1 MKVLKIGIFGR
12 FLPEYK
18 IHYLAIFLQNTI
30 VTGMPYLSAKDE
42 LVSLNRLSSRGLWNW
57 YNSKVLDRRLY
68 GVWQHFPFCGF
79 LEKENSL
86 ETLIVIFEKVSLKGF
101 FWLNFEIPF
110 WRQILDIYRQPLLN
124 VLNEVKNNKLGNCCS
139 FCILL
144 STCWPDFICERQ
156 SLENNPGVL
165 PDTPIMHRFCH
176 PKLCTTYC
184 FWFHQGIT
192 VVLREINKRQCLCEI
207 LGDKTEVYYGR
218 CANTERS
225 PVVARWNP
233 SEGGDRGGLE
243 TRVASAIF
251 GSWDKW
257 RISLSTFVVGL
268 VISNRI

>member
-1 MKVLKIGIFGR
+1 MACGSISLFAVSSKKKI
-12 FLPEYK
+12 
-18 IHYLAIFLQNTI
+18 
-30 VTGMPYLSAKDE
+30 
-42 LVSLNRLSSRGLWNW
+42 LWKLW
-57 YNSKVLDRRLY
+57 LWFSKKFHLRVFSD
-68 GVWQHFPFCGF
+68 WISKF
-79 LEKENSL
+79 
-86 ETLIVIFEKVSLKGF
+86 
-101 FWLNFEIPF
+101 PF

-207 LGDKTEVYYGR
+207 LGDNAY
-218 CANTERS
+218 ERRWAKFNS
-225 PVVARWNP
+225 SKVVQ
-233 SEGGDRGGLE
+233 S
-243 TRVASAIF
+243 SC
-251 GSWDKW
+251 
-257 RISLSTFVVGL
+257 SLKSK
-268 VISNRI
+268 